1 MNYTINVKYVPP
13 YQIGKQFN
21 LVYNFETKK
30 VSFTKDK
37 GTVFTDKE
45 TVNKLLVDM
54 IMNRENYQHLVENS
68 SYLDVSVKKVNN
80 GYVYFDDQLTINF

>member
-13 YQIGKQFN
+13 YQIGKRFN

-68 SYLDVSVKKVNN
+68 SYLEVSVKKGNN
-80 GYVYFDDQLTINF
+80 EHGYFDDQLTIKF